1 MITNELFIG
10 HFTGQLATIRTK
22 DGRVL
27 TFKRPYPRIEK
38 HRAYNLQIDGETG
51 QTRLIPINNTL
62 PGGQR

>member
-10 HFTGQLATIRTK
+10 HFTGQLTTLRTK
-22 DGRVL
+22 DGRGL
-27 TFKRPYPRIEK
+27 SFKKPYPRIEK
-38 HRAYNLQIDGETG
+38 GRPYNLQIDGETG